1 MKPTTCVATP
11 SLLVLL
17 AWMLLGAA
25 CSNSVLV
32 RRDFNYFEPSA
43 DKADA
48 TGHFGDGGRYEI
60 GVDMGSDRLMVAGA
74 YHNSPGIALRVELG
88 RSREI
93 RFLSREFVFRQGAS
107 ERKVTVGYWSYPTAS
122 SLVEVRPYGGSLD
135 FLGLLDGRTPKGTS
149 LSKAK
154 FETHVSLPSGVD
166 SSRPFTMEVPAT
178 SVSGPL
184 TVTFNP
190 KVAQYSERVPI
201 GW

>member
-1 MKPTTCVATP
+1 MKPTNCVVA
-11 SLLVLL
+11 LARMVLL
-17 AWMLLGAA
+17 AGMLLGSA

-32 RRDFNYFEPSA
+32 YRDFNYFEPSA
-43 DKADA
+43 EKADV
-48 TGHFGDGGRYEI
+48 TGRFADGGRYEI
-60 GVDMGSDRLMVAGA
+60 GVDVGSDRLMVAGA
-74 YHNSPGIALRVELG
+74 YRNSPGIALRVELG
-88 RSREI
+88 RSHEI
-93 RFLSREFVFRQGAS
+93 RFLSREFVFRQAAE

-122 SLVEVRPYGGSLD
+122 SLIEVRPYGGSLD
-135 FLGLLDGRTPKGTS
+135 FLALLEGRIPKGTS
-149 LSKAK
+149 FSKAK
-154 FETHVSLPSGVD
+154 FETHVSLPSGID